1 MRSFAIIGLGRF
13 GSAIARD
20 LENEGGEV
28 IAIEKD
34 PEKVRTYE
42 NEFTSVVEAD
52 STDIDALNDLGVSD
66 VDAAVVSTGDNMGES
81 ILITLLLKEIGVPLI
96 MVKAVDDLHG
106 KVLKKIGANNVV
118 FPEKDSAKVLSKR
131 LLWPG
136 YNELPLA
143 PGLFMV
149 ELNAPQKFI
158 GKNLGELKI
167 RKKYNSNIIAIKRK
181 KPIINDEDQT
191 DYEETIIAPPQSE
204 TEIKEG
210 DSMILVC
217 SQDKIGTF
225 RDLI

>member
-1 MRSFAIIGLGRF
+1 MRNFAIIGLGRF

-20 LENEGGEV
+20 LEDEGGEV
-28 IAIEKD
+28 VAIEKD

-52 STDIDALNDLGVSD
+52 STDIDALRDLGISD

-96 MVKAVDDLHG
+96 MVKAVDELHG

-118 FPEKDSAKVLSKR
+118 FPEKDSADVLSKR

-149 ELNAPQKFI
+149 EIKAPKKFI
-158 GKNLGELKI
+158 GKNLGTLKI
-167 RKKYNSNIIAIKRK
+167 RKEYDSNVIAVKRK
-181 KPIINDEDQT
+181 KPVINEEDQT
-191 DYEETIIAPPQSE
+191 DYEETIIAPPQAN

-210 DSMILVC
+210 DAMILVC
-217 SQDKIGTF
+217 SQDKIETF
-225 RDLI
+225 RELS

>member
-20 LENEGGEV
+20 LEDEGGEV

-81 ILITLLLKEIGVPLI
+81 ILITLLLKEIGVSLI

-106 KVLKKIGANNVV
+106 KVLKKIGANNIV

-149 ELNAPQKFI
+149 EINAPQKFI

-181 KPIINDEDQT
+181 KPVINDEDQT

-217 SQDKIGTF
+217 SQDKIETF